1 MTNSGNI
8 EEQIEITST
17 EGLRGWTVDIE
28 QTDLLLYPGE
38 TETIRVRV
46 KPPVD
51 LPVEDEFEFT
61 LIVTPD
67 SCEVC
72 SQPVDMSVKATHPET
87 PEWVLSLIHI

>member
-61 LIVTPD
+61 LHRN
-67 SCEVC
+67 
-72 SQPVDMSVKATHPET
+72 AG
-87 PEWVLSLIHI
+87 